1 MFDDNDVRLFVTY
14 LRSTPEQRKEYWKA
28 LEDLCEENG
37 LAKGFYCP
45 YVPLQI
51 VSANGT
57 NVKIKTRYD
66 ND

>member
-1 MFDDNDVRLFVTY
+1 MFDDSDAKFFGAY

-51 VSANGT
+51 VSANET
-57 NVKIKTRYD
+57 NVKIKTGYD